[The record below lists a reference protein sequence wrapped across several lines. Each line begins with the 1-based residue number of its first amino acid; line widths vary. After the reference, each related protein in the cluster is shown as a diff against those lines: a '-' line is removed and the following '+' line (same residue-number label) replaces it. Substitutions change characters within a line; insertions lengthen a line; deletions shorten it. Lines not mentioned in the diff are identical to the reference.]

1 MCRKDSLATGIPF
14 PEEAMR
20 DFRIVVAA
28 HGDLAGALVSTAE
41 LICGRL
47 EDVRAVGLLPT
58 DSPESY
64 AERFMEAAG
73 DPADQLLILTDL
85 TGGTPHN
92 VAFVATRRLPRAVL
106 ISGVNLAVLIEAA
119 TSIDALDGESVER
132 LVASGREALVSA
144 SQLLATR
151 QP

>member
-1 MCRKDSLATGIPF
+1 
-14 PEEAMR
+14 MR

-28 HGDLAGALVSTAE
+28 HGDLAGALLSAAE

-47 EDVRAVGLLPT
+47 EGVHAVGLLPT

-64 AERFMEAAG
+64 EARFMAAAG
-73 DPADQLLILTDL
+73 DPAEPLLILSDL
-85 TGGTPHN
+85 AGGTPHN
-92 VAFVATRRLPRAVL
+92 VALAATGRLPRAVL

-119 TSIDALDGESVER
+119 MSTDALDGESVER
-132 LVASGREALVSA
+132 LVASGREALVNA

-151 QP
+151 RP

>member
-1 MCRKDSLATGIPF
+1 
-14 PEEAMR
+14 MR

-28 HGDLAGALVSTAE
+28 HGDLAGALLSAAE

-47 EDVRAVGLLPT
+47 DGARAVGLLPM

-64 AERFMEAAG
+64 SERLMEAAG
-73 DPADQLLILTDL
+73 DPADRLLILTDL
-85 TGGTPHN
+85 VGGTPHN
-92 VAFVATRRLPRAVL
+92 VALVASRRLPRAVL

-119 TSIDALDGESVER
+119 MSTDALDGESVER
-132 LVASGREALVSA
+132 LVASGRRALVSA
-144 SQLLATR
+144 TELLAAR

>member
-1 MCRKDSLATGIPF
+1 
-14 PEEAMR
+14 MR

-47 EDVRAVGLLPT
+47 DGVSAVGLLPT

-64 AERFMEAAG
+64 SERLMAAVG
-73 DPADQLLILTDL
+73 DPAGPLLILTDL
-85 TGGTPHN
+85 AGGTPHN
-92 VAFVATRRLPRAVL
+92 VALVATRRLTGSVL

-119 TSIDALDGESVER
+119 MSTDALDGESVER
-132 LVASGREALVSA
+132 LVASGREALVDA
-144 SQLLATR
+144 SRMFATR

>member
-1 MCRKDSLATGIPF
+1 
-14 PEEAMR
+14 MR

-28 HGDLAGALVSTAE
+28 HGDLAGAFLATAE

-47 EDVRAVGLLPT
+47 EDVHAVGLLPT
-58 DSPESY
+58 DSPESFQ
-64 AERFMEAAG
+64 ERFMAAAG
-73 DPADQLLILTDL
+73 DPTGRLLILTDL
-85 TGGTPHN
+85 AGGTPHN
-92 VAFVATRRLPRAVL
+92 VALVATRHLPRAVL

-119 TSIDALDGESVER
+119 MSTDALDGESVER
-132 LVASGREALVSA
+132 LVASGREALVDA

>member
-1 MCRKDSLATGIPF
+1 
-14 PEEAMR
+14 MR

-28 HGDLAGALVSTAE
+28 HGDLARALLSAAE

-47 EDVRAVGLLPT
+47 DGVHAVGLLPT

-64 AERFMEAAG
+64 SERFMEAAG
-73 DPADQLLILTDL
+73 DPTDQLLILTDL
-85 TGGTPHN
+85 AGGTPHN
-92 VAFVATRRLPRAVL
+92 VALLATRRLPRAVL

-119 TSIDALDGESVER
+119 MSTDALDGESVER